1 MTDSHELSRMWRVA
15 DQMTTAHS
23 ILRDRYRAWSLGLTL
38 AVLALSVLATA
49 LGFAGEPELTLIV
62 RAKLPTWVGALA
74 CVIFF
79 LTLVDLQ
86 LDWRSKARSHAD
98 AARQLAA
105 LKTVLRDA
113 DVRLKASED
122 VEVGDEYQRTM
133 EGLIEIPDR
142 KFLRFKARHQR
153 KVEISK
159 RISARPETPV
169 WLHRVQLLLEGV
181 GWRKRPSWLSE
192 ERPKAPVASSL
203 PPGAEASLEAPEERP
218 TEDQA
223 PSDQHQ
229 ERAK

>member
-1 MTDSHELSRMWRVA
+1 MWRVV

-23 ILRDRYRAWSLGLTL
+23 ILRDRYRAWSLALML
-38 AVLALSVLATA
+38 AILALSVLATA
-49 LGFAGEPELTLIV
+49 LAFAGEPEVTLILTA
-62 RAKLPTWVGALA
+62 RLPTWVGAVA

-98 AARQLAA
+98 AARLLAA

-113 DVRLKASED
+113 DVRLKAGND
-122 VEVGDEYQRTM
+122 VDVGDEYQRTM

-159 RISARPETPV
+159 RISARPETPI
-169 WLHRVQLLLEGV
+169 WLHRMQLLLEGL

-192 ERPKAPVASSL
+192 DRPTAPIASSL
-203 PPGAEASLEAPEERP
+203 PPGAEASLEVPEERP
-218 TEDQA
+218 AEKQA
-223 PSDQHQ
+223 SSGEHQ
-229 ERAK
+229 ERAT